1 MTGRHA
7 NGGAADDRSPRARH
21 AGPPATSARVPWF
34 RPAALTFL
42 RGLRRNNRKDW
53 FEAHK
58 PEYRREVLD
67 PLRAV
72 ADELDVRFARLA
84 PEYEASGRRSLFRI
98 YRDVR
103 FSKDKS
109 PYKTHAALWVYHRV
123 PGRGVGKEVDGGA
136 GFYLHLEPGAS
147 LVAAGLWMP
156 PRHSL
161 ARVRE
166 RLTDDHAT
174 FTRIVTAPAFR
185 RRFGGLTTDEPGVQL
200 KRMPR
205 GYADDHPAARWL
217 RFNSFTASVGY
228 TDGEMLSPHLLDRA
242 MRDYALL
249 LPLCRWLNSAL
260 GYPPA
265 RRR

>member
-1 MTGRHA
+1 MT
-7 NGGAADDRSPRARH
+7 P
-21 AGPPATSARVPWF
+21 TTPWF
-34 RPAALTFL
+34 RPAALAFL
-42 RGLRRNNRKDW
+42 RGLRRNNHKEW

-58 PEYRREVLD
+58 PAYQREVLE

-84 PEYEASGRRSLFRI
+84 PEYEASGKRSLFRI

-109 PYKTHAALWVYHRV
+109 PYKTHAALWVYHRA

-161 ARVRE
+161 AKVRE
-166 RLTDDHAT
+166 RLADDHRA
-174 FTRIVTAPAFR
+174 FTRIVTSPAFR
-185 RRFGGLTTDEPGVQL
+185 RRFGGLTDDEPGVQL

-228 TDGEMLSPHLLDRA
+228 ADREMLAPGLLDRA

-249 LPLCRWLNSAL
+249 LPLCRWLNAAL
-260 GYPPA
+260 GFPPA
-265 RRR
+265 PRR